1 MTESESTSLSDA
13 IELALSILE
22 PFRESS
28 LYHDYQ
34 EADGWTDDQ
43 FQMALDVLTAAVA
56 SDGPHYLVVEPA
68 KTTSGAVGSSGR
80 GSRD

>member
-1 MTESESTSLSDA
+1 MSENEPTSLSDA

-28 LYHDYQ
+28 LYDDYQ
-34 EADGWTDDQ
+34 AEDGWTDDQ
-43 FQMALDVLTAAVA
+43 FQTALDVLKATVA
-56 SDGPHYLVVEPA
+56 SDRPHYFAVEPA
-68 KTTSGAVGSSGR
+68 KTTSGAVGSSRR